1 MPSSRASRLTVEDK
15 LRVAEQLDWLGVRW
29 IEGGYPQAN
38 PKDEEFFRRAPADLV
53 LTNAELVAFGSTRRP
68 AGKVDVDP
76 TLAAL
81 VGGRAPPPS
90 ASWARAGD
98 FHVTEALRTTLDEG
112 VAMVGESVAFLA
124 GEGLRVFLDLEHFFD
139 GYKANPEYALRVLE
153 AAVVNGAE
161 TVVLCDTNGGSLPHE
176 VQRITGDVVRFVGA
190 GAGVGHPHPE
200 RLGLRGGQTPWPP
213 WWRGATQVQG
223 TVNGYGE
230 RTGNANLMTVVPDLT
245 LKLGVATLPEG
256 HLERL
261 TVVSHRVAELVNL
274 PPHPAD
280 PFVGA
285 SAFAHKGGLHT
296 SALGRAGGAT
306 YEHVDPAVVGKPH
319 PGAGL
324 RPRWPGRHGHEGRGV
339 RRGARRPGRRHVVR
353 GAQADGGGGL
363 AVRGGRRLARAADAP
378 GGRLAARLLRGR
390 GLPGVEL
397 PPGGPGDARRP
408 RGGQHR
414 GHGEAVG
421 RRRAPGGGGG
431 GQRAG
436 QRPRLGRPPGPG
448 WTVPR
453 PRPHPPHRP
462 SRSGWFD
469 GGAATGAVVRVL
481 VDSTDGERVW
491 TTVGVDS
498 NVIEASW
505 QALVDLAR
513 VRPAARRRVAC
524 RRWLHPTTCRPPPTS
539 SRACTSRRRGR
550 PDSWLADRARRARR
564 RAAVGPPD
572 GQPRPPTSATP

>member
-1 MPSSRASRLTVEDK
+1 MSTSSPGGAALPNLPAAVDVFDTTLRDGAQFEGISLSVEDK

-38 PKDEEFFRRAPADLV
+38 PKDEEFFRRAPADLT

-81 VGGRAPPPS
+81 IGAGTSTVCIVGK
-90 ASWARAGD
+90 SWD
-98 FHVTEALRTTLDEG
+98 FHVVEALRTTLDEG
-112 VAMVGESVAFLA
+112 VAMVGESVAFLKA
-124 GEGLRVFLDLEHFFD
+124 EGLRVFFDAEHFFD

-153 AAVVNGAE
+153 AAMVNGADC
-161 TVVLCDTNGGSLPHE
+161 VVLCDTNGGSLPHE
-176 VQRITGDVVRFVGA
+176 VQLITGEVVAFVGDSTA
-190 GAGVGHPHPE
+190 VGIHTQNDS
-200 RLGLRGGQTPWPP
+200 GCAVANSVAAVVG
-213 WWRGATQVQG
+213 GATQVQG

-230 RTGNANLMTVVPDLT
+230 RTGNANLMTVIPDLT

-306 YEHVDPAVVGKPH
+306 YEHVDPAIVGTH
-319 PGAGL
+319 TRGL
-324 RPRWPGRHGHEGRGV
+324 V
-339 RRGARRPGRRHVVR
+339 S
-353 GAQADGGGGL
+353 DL
-363 AVRGGRRLARAADAP
+363 GGRAGMSMKAAEF
-378 GGRLAARLLRGR
+378 
-390 GLPGVEL
+390 GVEL
-397 PPGGPGDARRP
+397 DDRAAAALSEDLKQLESEGWLFESADASLELRMRRASGWEQDFFEIEAYRVSSYHREGPVMPD
-408 RGGQHR
+408 GQVEVSTEATVKLWVD
-414 GHGEAVG
+414 GERLSAVG
-421 RRRAPGGGGG
+421 EGNGPVNALDAAVRRALDG
-431 GQRAG
+431 
-436 QRPRLGRPPGPG
+436 RLPAL
-448 WTVPR
+448 
-453 PRPHPPHRP
+453 
-462 SRSGWFD
+462 SRIHLTDFKVRVVE

-481 VDSTDGERVW
+481 IDSTDGEQVW

-505 QALVDLAR
+505 QALIDSLLFGL
-513 VRPAARRRVAC
+513 
-524 RRWLHPTTCRPPPTS
+524 LH
-539 SRACTSRRRGR
+539 AG
-550 PDSWLADRARRARR
+550 
-564 RAAVGPPD
+564 G
-572 GQPRPPTSATP
+572 